1 MSVTGLER
9 VNSEEL
15 ERQRALTQALWS
27 KLEEQGLENG
37 TQGHIE
43 CYFLAPGDA
52 EVARLTPGFPDWQC
66 VVAENDHPR
75 WSRLVRI
82 ISPRVHLTRDA
93 FMQLLEV
100 SMVAAVDSACVF
112 DGFQVD
118 TTALK
123 RKKRWWVF

>member
-15 ERQRALTQALWS
+15 ERQRALTHALWS
-27 KLEEQGLENG
+27 KLEKQGLENG
-37 TQGHIE
+37 TPGHIE
-43 CYFLAPGDA
+43 CNFLAPGDA

-66 VVAENDHPR
+66 AVAENDHPR

-82 ISPRVHLTRDA
+82 ISPEVHLTRDA

-100 SMVAAVDSACVF
+100 SMVAAADSACVF

-123 RKKRWWVF
+123 KGKRWWVF